1 MNKPLSPS
9 RALNDE
15 IAGSYHQSATLPPQA
30 RIVLQMLRRL
40 EHGSLK
46 LKCPDGNVL
55 HFGDDSTPVTLML
68 KNWKPFIAV
77 MKSGDIGFAESFIS
91 QQWHTD
97 DLTGLLKLFI
107 YNRNALETAIYGSW
121 WGSL

>member
-15 IAGSYHQSATLPPQA
+15 IAGSYLQSAALPTQA

-55 HFGDDSTPVTLML
+55 HFGDDSPPVTLTL
-68 KNWKPFIAV
+68 KNW
-77 MKSGDIGFAESFIS
+77 
-91 QQWHTD
+91 
-97 DLTGLLKLFI
+97 
-107 YNRNALETAIYGSW
+107 
-121 WGSL
+121 